1 MISRRQAPG
10 RKAAVPAVA
19 SLAVLG
25 LLIASTGGCQA
36 RELQRPTS
44 FAIDPTGAP
53 TAVIGPFEVHID
65 PAASRLAEGQQLVL
79 LDIVRPVLQRV
90 AQALRSPKAS
100 IVIDVAPR
108 RAIPEVG
115 VGGATDAVSGNIRV
129 SLDDARRPD
138 IKSAL
143 TVALP
148 RSLAHELAHSTRVLD
163 GPGPGESLL
172 DTFVQE
178 GLADQFAQGL
188 LGTPAPPWT
197 SALTAAQ
204 AADLWARAQPVLD
217 ARDRKTK
224 VAWLFG
230 AAGIPKWT
238 AYTLGTQ
245 IIVAYRDKATG
256 MGWADLMREESQK
269 ILKASQYDPAGS

>member
-1 MISRRQAPG
+1 
-10 RKAAVPAVA
+10 
-19 SLAVLG
+19 
-25 LLIASTGGCQA
+25 
-36 RELQRPTS
+36 
-44 FAIDPTGAP
+44 
-53 TAVIGPFEVHID
+53 
-65 PAASRLAEGQQLVL
+65 
-79 LDIVRPVLQRV
+79 
-90 AQALRSPKAS
+90 
-100 IVIDVAPR
+100 
-108 RAIPEVG
+108 
-115 VGGATDAVSGNIRV
+115 VSGNIRV

-204 AADLWARAQPVLD
+204 EADLWARAQPVLD

-230 AAGIPKWT
+230 AADIPKWT

-245 IIVAYRDKATG
+245 LIVAYRDKATG
-256 MGWADLMREESQK
+256 MGWADLMREESQE
-269 ILKASQYDPAGS
+269 ILKASRYDPAGS